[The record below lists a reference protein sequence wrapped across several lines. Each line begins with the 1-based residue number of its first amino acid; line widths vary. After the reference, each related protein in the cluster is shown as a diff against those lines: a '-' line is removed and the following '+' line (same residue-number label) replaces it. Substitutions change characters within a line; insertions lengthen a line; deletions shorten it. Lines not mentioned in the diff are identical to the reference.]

1 MAPSTVNTDDEIIHI
16 HELSQYRGSGYQSG
30 FDISNNYAFNYDSP
44 QSSIQQHENHR
55 SLTLV
60 WSMPTSGRNE
70 TGRQLK

>member
-44 QSSIQQHENHR
+44 QSSIQQHK
-55 SLTLV
+55 TIGV
-60 WSMPTSGRNE
+60 
-70 TGRQLK
+70 